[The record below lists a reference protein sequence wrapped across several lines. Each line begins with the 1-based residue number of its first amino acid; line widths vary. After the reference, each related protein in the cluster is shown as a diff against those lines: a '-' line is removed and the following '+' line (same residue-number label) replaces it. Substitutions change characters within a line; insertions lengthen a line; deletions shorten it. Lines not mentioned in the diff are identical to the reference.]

1 MPDPANESVGCV
13 VDSTRKELLHKWQAA
28 EEAARP
34 VRFALAQA
42 TRMATEITLGRA
54 TATTLHDLELIA
66 QELSVVEPEAAA
78 ILNKALSEF
87 RSEWERHAAEGAC
100 TAGVCFERP
109 TAPCRS
115 ACPAGI
121 NIPGFLAHI
130 GRGQYDEALRLIA
143 EENPLPHICG
153 LVCPAPCEDACLR
166 RATGAALFIRPLK
179 AVAAKNSSSY
189 WTPEKKPTTG
199 KRVAVVGSGPSG
211 LTLAYS
217 LTAMG
222 HQVEIFET
230 REKAGGM
237 MRYGIPRYRLPA
249 AVLDGEIEHMKS
261 LGIVVHTGYQVKS
274 ATEFRDRGFDA
285 TYLAVGLQLSK
296 GMGIEGE
303 DLPFVIGGMDFLGG
317 VGAGKN
323 PRVGPRVIV
332 VGGGNS
338 AVDAAMTALR
348 QGAEHVYIVYRRR
361 RSNMPASPHEVSMC
375 LAEGVELL
383 ELWMP
388 ERVLPG
394 HKMIFK
400 RNPIATEEEVRASGS
415 ELTLDVDHVL
425 VGIGQDSELSLLAGT
440 KVESKKGQIVADKAT
455 LATAEPGIFAGG
467 DIAHGAGTVVEAIMA
482 GKKAAESID
491 AYLMGDKSSRQ
502 PARLAK
508 SALPL
513 VQVDA
518 EQRSTK
524 RRPPMPELDAK
535 SRNVTYEQIELGYS
549 EADAQLEAT
558 RCLRCD
564 LCIGCGMCEL
574 VCSET
579 GAEALRMVETASG
592 RRIFDDFNR
601 PISRCIGCGACAAV
615 CPTGAIRVEDKDGL
629 RSTIITGT
637 VVRTQPLQLCAA
649 CHKPLTAEV
658 QWEAIRGRSANDA
671 GMPALCGS
679 CKRIKTA
686 LAIMEMEPLEASF
699 AGSVKKTAVE
709 PCEHPVAIM
718 EFTGASADK
727 CRKVN

>member
-1 MPDPANESVGCV
+1 MPDPANEPAGCI
-13 VDSTRKELLHKWQAA
+13 VDSTRKELLHRWQEA

-54 TATTLHDLELIA
+54 TATTIHDLELLG

-78 ILNKALSEF
+78 ILNHALFEF
-87 RSEWERHAAEGAC
+87 RSEWERHAAEGVC
-100 TAGVCFERP
+100 TAGVCFVRRA
-109 TAPCRS
+109 APCS
-115 ACPAGI
+115 LACPAGI

-130 GRGQYDEALRLIA
+130 GRGQYDEALQLIA

-211 LTLAYS
+211 LTLAYC
-217 LTAMG
+217 LAAKG
-222 HQVEIFET
+222 HQVEIFEE

-261 LGIVVHTGYQVKS
+261 LGIVLHTGYEVKS

-296 GMGIEGE
+296 SIGVEGE
-303 DLPFVIGGMDFLGG
+303 DLPFVIGGMDFLGD
-317 VGAGKN
+317 VGAGNN

-338 AVDAAMTALR
+338 AVDAVMTAMR
-348 QGAEHVYIVYRRR
+348 QGAEHVYWVYRRR
-361 RSNMPASPHEVSMC
+361 RSNMPASPHEISMC
-375 LAEGVELL
+375 LAEGAELL
-383 ELWMP
+383 ELWVP
-388 ERVLPG
+388 ERILPD
-394 HKMIFK
+394 HKMLFK
-400 RNPIATEEEVRASGS
+400 RNPMATEEEIRASGS
-415 ELTLDVDHVL
+415 ELILEADHIL
-425 VGIGQDSELSLLAGT
+425 AGIGQESELSLLAGS
-440 KVESKKGQIVADKAT
+440 KVESKKGQIVVDQAT

-467 DIAHGAGTVVEAIMA
+467 DIAHGASTVVAAIMA

-491 AYLMGDKSSRQ
+491 AYLMGDKASRQ
-502 PARLAK
+502 PAWLAK

-513 VQVDA
+513 VQIGA

-535 SRNVTYEQIELGYS
+535 TRNVTYEQIELGYS
-549 EADAQLEAT
+549 EADAQQEAG

-592 RRIFDDFNR
+592 RLIFDDFTR

-615 CPTGAIRVEDKDGL
+615 CPTGAIRVEDKDGQ

-649 CHKPLTAEV
+649 CHKPLNPEV
-658 QWEAIRGRSANDA
+658 QNEAIRGRLAND
-671 GMPALCGS
+671 GEMPTICSS
-679 CKRIKTA
+679 CKRIKSA
-686 LAIMEMEPLEASF
+686 LAIMEMDPMEASV
-699 AGSVKKTAVE
+699 ARSVK
-709 PCEHPVAIM
+709 
-718 EFTGASADK
+718 
-727 CRKVN
+727 